1 MLLHSLPVRYLYN
14 FCIEE
19 ASTSYS
25 TSSFL
30 QATVALLHKKVSSH
44 GTCQLQRHTL
54 CGTGSVLLFK
64 TERVLRAIEHISFCQ
79 LWIIS
84 TNY

>member
-1 MLLHSLPVRYLYN
+1 MLLHSLPVRYLNN
-14 FCIEE
+14 FFIEE

-25 TSSFL
+25 ASSFL
-30 QATVALLHKKVSSH
+30 QETVALSHKKVSSH

-54 CGTGSVLLFK
+54 CGSVLLFK